1 MSVINTNIKSLVS
14 QNAMVKNNRD
24 LADAMQQLSTGKRI
38 NSAKD
43 DAAGLAISSRMTAQI
58 TGLDQAVRN
67 GNDAVS
73 MLQTT
78 EGAMIEMTNML
89 QRMREL
95 AVQSSND
102 TYTAVDRG
110 YLDLEFQ
117 QLKTEVNRITDTTEW
132 NGMAFL
138 NGSTSNDDGTVG
150 KFEFQVGANNGQI
163 ITHTIAD
170 MGFRD
175 EFGSA
180 AAVTTV
186 TGVKTAAAVTAVAQ
200 QDTLTLGGTFV
211 AGDVITVTNA
221 TGGSFSYTVAVADND
236 NTKLAA
242 SLASAANAAFGTA
255 SKTTDAAATN
265 TLVFTAATAGT
276 PNGAFTITNTSA
288 AGTAAITTTTANTRA
303 VAAITTAIAQKSE
316 VTLSGTFIEGD
327 KIELKVGT
335 NATASIVVTKEDLA
349 SGDSSKILNALA
361 TRLAAQ
367 TLGAGLTPTVSG
379 AKVIITGNADGTSFA
394 VAEGFP
400 KITSIETGAL
410 KGIRT
415 LDIKTNEG
423 SNKSLVEMDVAINRI
438 NSERAGLGAVINRLN
453 YAVDNLANVSMNTS
467 ESRSRIMDAD
477 YAKSSSELA
486 RTQIISQA
494 ATAMLAQANQ
504 QPQTVLQLLQG

>member
-24 LADAMQQLSTGKRI
+24 LANAMQQLSTGKRI

-67 GNDAVS
+67 GNDSVS

-102 TYTAVDRG
+102 TYTGVDRG

-132 NGMAFL
+132 NGMAIL
-138 NGSTSNDDGTVG
+138 NGSTVNDDGTVG

-175 EFGSA
+175 NASAVFSTTTANAPGVRQVSTLTLNGTYKAGDKIDFTVGGETKSYTVLAADVAGTNTANLTAIA
-180 AAVTTV
+180 AALN
-186 TGVKTAAAVTAVAQ
+186 TAAATPMGTANNVE
-200 QDTLTLGGTFV
+200 V
-211 AGDVITVTNA
+211 
-221 TGGSFSYTVAVADND
+221 TVA
-236 NTKLAA
+236 
-242 SLASAANAAFGTA
+242 ANVLTFTA
-255 SKTTDAAATN
+255 
-265 TLVFTAATAGT
+265 TAATAGT
-276 PNGAFTITNTSA
+276 AFTT
-288 AGTAAITTTTANTRA
+288 
-303 VAAITTAIAQKSE
+303 KSK
-316 VTLSGTFIEGD
+316 T
-327 KIELKVGT
+327 
-335 NATASIVVTKEDLA
+335 DLV
-349 SGDSSKILNALA
+349 D
-361 TRLAAQ
+361 
-367 TLGAGLTPTVSG
+367 
-379 AKVIITGNADGTSFA
+379 
-394 VAEGFP
+394 
-400 KITSIETGAL
+400 TGAL
-410 KGIRT
+410 KNLQNLTI
-415 LDIKTNEG
+415 LDNTDANV
-423 SNKSLVEMDVAINRI
+423 SLSQLDVAINRI
-438 NSERAGLGAVINRLN
+438 NTERAGLGAVINRLN
-453 YAVDNLANVSMNTS
+453 YAVDNLANVSLNTS

>member
-102 TYTAVDRG
+102 TYTAVDRS

-138 NGSTSNDDGTVG
+138 NGSTINDDGTVG

-163 ITHTIAD
+163 ITHTVAD

-175 EFGSA
+175 DAS
-180 AAVTTV
+180 
-186 TGVKTAAAVTAVAQ
+186 
-200 QDTLTLGGTFV
+200 
-211 AGDVITVTNA
+211 
-221 TGGSFSYTVAVADND
+221 
-236 NTKLAA
+236 TK
-242 SLASAANAAFGTA
+242 FE
-255 SKTTDAAATN
+255 
-265 TLVFTAATAGT
+265 
-276 PNGAFTITNTSA
+276 
-288 AGTAAITTTTANTRA
+288 TTTANA
-303 VAAITTAIAQKSE
+303 VGVAQVSKLT
-316 VTLSGTFIEGD
+316 VSGIYKAGD
-327 KIELKVGT
+327 KISFTVAGETKTYTVLAADVANASNTVNLAAIAAKLLTEAATPMGT
-335 NATASIVVTKEDLA
+335 SPGEVAVTAAANVLTFTASTA
-349 SGDSSKILNALA
+349 
-361 TRLAAQ
+361 
-367 TLGAGLTPTVSG
+367 
-379 AKVIITGNADGTSFA
+379 GTSFS
-394 VAEGFP
+394 P
-400 KITSIETGAL
+400 TTSTDLVDLGAL
-410 KGIRT
+410 KNLRSLSIVDNTGANT
-415 LDIKTNEG
+415 ALVQLDV
-423 SNKSLVEMDVAINRI
+423 SINRI
-438 NSERAGLGAVINRLN
+438 NSERAGLGATINRLN
-453 YAVDNLANVSMNTS
+453 YAVDNLANVSLNTS
-467 ESRSRIMDAD
+467 DSRSRIMDAD

>member
-24 LADAMQQLSTGKRI
+24 LANAMQQLSTGKRI

-67 GNDAVS
+67 GNDSVS

-102 TYTAVDRG
+102 TYTGVDRG

-117 QLKTEVNRITDTTEW
+117 QLKSEVNRITDTTEW
-132 NGMAFL
+132 NGMAIL
-138 NGSTSNDDGTVG
+138 NGSTINDDLTVG

-170 MGFRD
+170 MGYRASP
-175 EFGSA
+175 GSA
-180 AAVTTV
+180 TFAITTPNV
-186 TGVKTAAAVTAVAQ
+186 VGMTTPSVVNAQ
-200 QDTLTLGGTFV
+200 AQVSTLTLDGIYM
-211 AGDVITVTNA
+211 AGDVISFTVNSETK
-221 TGGSFSYTVAVADND
+221 SYTVLAEDLTSTVNDTNLARIAAKLLIAAD
-236 NTKLAA
+236 
-242 SLASAANAAFGTA
+242 
-255 SKTTDAAATN
+255 
-265 TLVFTAATAGT
+265 T
-276 PNGAFTITNTSA
+276 PM
-288 AGTAAITTTTANTRA
+288 GTAA
-303 VAAITTAIAQKSE
+303 VAQ
-316 VTLSGTFIEGD
+316 
-327 KIELKVGT
+327 
-335 NATASIVVTKEDLA
+335 
-349 SGDSSKILNALA
+349 
-361 TRLAAQ
+361 
-367 TLGAGLTPTVSG
+367 
-379 AKVIITGNADGTSFA
+379 
-394 VAEGFP
+394 
-400 KITSIETGAL
+400 
-410 KGIRT
+410 
-415 LDIKTNEG
+415 
-423 SNKSLVEMDVAINRI
+423 SNKSLTFTAPTAGTALTTTTTSVTLTKDDGALTNLRALTILNNTDANTSLVQLDVAINRI
-438 NSERAGLGAVINRLN
+438 NSERASLGATINRLG
-453 YAVDNLANVSMNTS
+453 YAVDNLANVSLNTS

-477 YAKSSSELA
+477 YAKASSELA

>member
-117 QLKTEVNRITDTTEW
+117 QLKTEINRITDTTEW

-138 NGSTSNDDGTVG
+138 NGSTVNDDKTVG

-163 ITHTIAD
+163 ITHTISD
-170 MGFRD
+170 MGYRAD
-175 EFGSA
+175 PGLA
-180 AAVTTV
+180 AFAITTPNVVAVT
-186 TGVKTAAAVTAVAQ
+186 GPPAVAAQ
-200 QDTLTLGGTFV
+200 AQVSTLTLSGIYM
-211 AGDVITVTNA
+211 ADDVISFTA
-221 TGGSFSYTVAVADND
+221 GGETKTYTV
-236 NTKLAA
+236 LAA
-242 SLASAANAAFGTA
+242 DLASADNATNLASIAAKLLTAADTPMGTA
-255 SKTTDAAATN
+255 GVTRTGNVLT
-265 TLVFTAATAGT
+265 FTAATAGT
-276 PNGAFTITNTSA
+276 GFSTASSITLTKDNGALTNLRALTILNNTDANTS
-288 AGTAAITTTTANTRA
+288 
-303 VAAITTAIAQKSE
+303 
-316 VTLSGTFIEGD
+316 
-327 KIELKVGT
+327 
-335 NATASIVVTKEDLA
+335 
-349 SGDSSKILNALA
+349 LNQL
-361 TRLAAQ
+361 
-367 TLGAGLTPTVSG
+367 
-379 AKVIITGNADGTSFA
+379 
-394 VAEGFP
+394 
-400 KITSIETGAL
+400 
-410 KGIRT
+410 
-415 LDIKTNEG
+415 
-423 SNKSLVEMDVAINRI
+423 DVAINRV
-438 NSERAGLGAVINRLN
+438 NTERAGFGAVINRLN
-453 YAVDNLANVSMNTS
+453 YAVDNLANVSLNTS

-477 YAKSSSELA
+477 YAKASSELA

-504 QPQTVLQLLQG
+504 SPQTVLQLLQG

>member
-117 QLKTEVNRITDTTEW
+117 QLKTEINRITDTTEW

-138 NGSTSNDDGTVG
+138 NGSTTNDDGTVG

-163 ITHTIAD
+163 ITHTISD
-170 MGFRD
+170 MGYRADPGLATFATTTANRVAD
-175 EFGSA
+175 SA
-180 AAVTTV
+180 ATPAITAQAQVSTLSLSGIYMADDVISFTAGGETKTYTVLAADLASPDNAVNLASIAA
-186 TGVKTAAAVTAVAQ
+186 KLLTAA
-200 QDTLTLGGTFV
+200 DTPM
-211 AGDVITVTNA
+211 
-221 TGGSFSYTVAVADND
+221 
-236 NTKLAA
+236 
-242 SLASAANAAFGTA
+242 GTA
-255 SKTTDAAATN
+255 GVTRTGNVLT
-265 TLVFTAATAGT
+265 FTAATAGT
-276 PNGAFTITNTSA
+276 GFSTASSITLTKDNGALTNLRALTILNNTDANTS
-288 AGTAAITTTTANTRA
+288 
-303 VAAITTAIAQKSE
+303 
-316 VTLSGTFIEGD
+316 
-327 KIELKVGT
+327 
-335 NATASIVVTKEDLA
+335 
-349 SGDSSKILNALA
+349 LNQL
-361 TRLAAQ
+361 
-367 TLGAGLTPTVSG
+367 
-379 AKVIITGNADGTSFA
+379 
-394 VAEGFP
+394 
-400 KITSIETGAL
+400 
-410 KGIRT
+410 
-415 LDIKTNEG
+415 
-423 SNKSLVEMDVAINRI
+423 DVAINRV
-438 NSERAGLGAVINRLN
+438 NTERAGLGAVINRLN
-453 YAVDNLANVSMNTS
+453 YAVDNLANVSLNTS

-477 YAKSSSELA
+477 YAKASSELA

-504 QPQTVLQLLQG
+504 QPQTVLKLLQG

>member
-58 TGLDQAVRN
+58 KGLDQAVRN
-67 GNDAVS
+67 GNDSVS

-102 TYTAVDRG
+102 TYTGVDRG

-132 NGMAFL
+132 NGMAIL
-138 NGSTSNDDGTVG
+138 NGTTINDDLTVG

-170 MGFRD
+170 MGFRAD
-175 EFGSA
+175 PGVATF
-180 AAVTTV
+180 VTTTPNRV
-186 TGVKTAAAVTAVAQ
+186 ADVAATPPVAAQ
-200 QDTLTLGGTFV
+200 AQVSTLSLSGIYM
-211 AGDVITVTNA
+211 AGDVISFTA
-221 TGGSFSYTVAVADND
+221 GGETKTYTVLEADLTSTNND
-236 NTKLAA
+236 TN
-242 SLASAANAAFGTA
+242 LASIAAKLLIAADTPMGTA
-255 SKTTDAAATN
+255 GVARTN
-265 TLVFTAATAGT
+265 NVLTFTAATAGT
-276 PNGAFTITNTSA
+276 GFTLGSSITLTKDNGALTNLRPLTIRNNTD
-288 AGTAAITTTTANTRA
+288 AN
-303 VAAITTAIAQKSE
+303 VS
-316 VTLSGTFIEGD
+316 
-327 KIELKVGT
+327 
-335 NATASIVVTKEDLA
+335 
-349 SGDSSKILNALA
+349 
-361 TRLAAQ
+361 
-367 TLGAGLTPTVSG
+367 LTQ
-379 AKVIITGNADGTSFA
+379 
-394 VAEGFP
+394 
-400 KITSIETGAL
+400 L
-410 KGIRT
+410 
-415 LDIKTNEG
+415 
-423 SNKSLVEMDVAINRI
+423 DVAINRI

-453 YAVDNLANVSMNTS
+453 YAVDNLSNVSLNTS

-477 YAKSSSELA
+477 YAKASSELA